1 MLESLIESF
10 TIAEPVIVPQ
20 PKPSRGWDNLVPLV
34 APNTFRDSAEEH
46 LEWAKHY
53 RPLRFAHTKSICGC
67 GSYTVIERIDDLATN
82 PVVVA
87 VCDGCGAYLPLNL
100 QS

>member
-10 TIAEPVIVPQ
+10 RIAEPVIVP
-20 PKPSRGWDNLVPLV
+20 PLKPSRGWDNLVPL
-34 APNTFRDSAEEH
+34 ATPDTFRDSAEEH

-53 RPLRFAHTKSICGC
+53 KPLRFAHAKPICGC
-67 GSYTVIERIDDLATN
+67 GSYTVIERIDNLTTT
-82 PVVVA
+82 PVVIA
-87 VCDGCGAYLPLNL
+87 ACDECEARLPLNL